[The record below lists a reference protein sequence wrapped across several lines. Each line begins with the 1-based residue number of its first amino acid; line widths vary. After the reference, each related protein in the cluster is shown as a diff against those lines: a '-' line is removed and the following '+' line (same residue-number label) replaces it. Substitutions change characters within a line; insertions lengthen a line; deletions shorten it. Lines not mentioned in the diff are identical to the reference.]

1 MFEYLY
7 FQDRRPKLLAA
18 LLLVLVMA
26 CTGSPAIAVE
36 PEQPSNLWAALKTGT
51 AFAIM
56 RHALAPGVGDPANL
70 NVADCSTQRNLSGD
84 GRRQAIEIGKRFRK
98 SGIANAEVYTSAWCR
113 CRDTAEL
120 LKLGKV
126 RHLGAIGSF
135 FREPEQAEAQTDA
148 LKSWLSAYRSNA
160 PLILVT
166 HYVNIAALTGV
177 YPRSGEIVVVQ
188 RLSGGR
194 LKVMGSL

>member
-1 MFEYLY
+1 MFDYLY
-7 FQDRRPKLLAA
+7 FHHQRPKLLAA
-18 LLLVLVMA
+18 LLLVLIMA
-26 CTGSPAIAVE
+26 GTGSPAIAVK
-36 PEQPSNLWAALKTGT
+36 PEQPSDLWAALKTGT

-56 RHALAPGVGDPANL
+56 RHALAPGTGDPANF

-84 GRRQAIEIGKRFRK
+84 GRRQAIEIGNRFRE
-98 SGIANAEVYTSAWCR
+98 SGIANAEVYTSACCR
-113 CRDTAEL
+113 CRETAEL
-120 LKLGKV
+120 LQLGKV
-126 RHLGAIGSF
+126 RHLGAISSF
-135 FREPEQAEAQTDA
+135 FREPEQAEAQTNA
-148 LKSWLSAYRSNA
+148 LKSWLSGYRSNA
-160 PLILVT
+160 ALILVT

>member
-26 CTGSPAIAVE
+26 CTGTPAIAVE

-70 NVADCSTQRNLSGD
+70 NSPIVAPSETRRATDADRPSKSANGLKKRYCKRRGIHQRGVAAAT
-84 GRRQAIEIGKRFRK
+84 RQ
-98 SGIANAEVYTSAWCR
+98 S
-113 CRDTAEL
+113 

-126 RHLGAIGSF
+126 VPWRNRFVL
-135 FREPEQAEAQTDA
+135 RNRNRQRRKPMRR
-148 LKSWLSAYRSNA
+148 SWLSAYRSNA
-160 PLILVT
+160 PLIPS
-166 HYVNIAALTGV
+166 LTMSIS
-177 YPRSGEIVVVQ
+177 PP
-188 RLSGGR
+188 
-194 LKVMGSL
+194 

>member
-1 MFEYLY
+1 MVSL
-7 FQDRRPKLLAA
+7 P
-18 LLLVLVMA
+18 
-26 CTGSPAIAVE
+26 
-36 PEQPSNLWAALKTGT
+36 
-51 AFAIM
+51 
-56 RHALAPGVGDPANL
+56 RH
-70 NVADCSTQRNLSGD
+70 
-84 GRRQAIEIGKRFRK
+84 GR
-98 SGIANAEVYTSAWCR
+98 
-113 CRDTAEL
+113 L

-148 LKSWLSAYRSNA
+148 LSWLSAYRSNA

-194 LKVMGSL
+194 LKIMGSL